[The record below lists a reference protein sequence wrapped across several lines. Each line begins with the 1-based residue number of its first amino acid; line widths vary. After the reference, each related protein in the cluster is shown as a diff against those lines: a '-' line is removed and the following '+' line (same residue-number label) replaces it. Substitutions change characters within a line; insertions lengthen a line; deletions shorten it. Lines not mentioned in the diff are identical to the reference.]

1 VMSAF
6 AQRSVVFAAL
16 LLTSNAAALR
26 PRALASTP
34 PTDQRG
40 CQLQISQSGTASIDV
55 EPDQLVIRV
64 SIKGPVASEAGE
76 AAHKMKA
83 VVDEVAGAK
92 YTQTFH
98 QDSSWDPHLRKTV
111 KGDWAATGTVTLPI
125 EAGKWGAADGGGSAA
140 VSALINKL
148 LALTSASSAPT
159 PAQQQRSWYGG
170 DAGYR
175 RRRLQADGKDEEE
188 GKGKEEEGKGDDKD
202 NKSDASEEQNRYG
215 YGGGGQQSDG
225 SYYSEPTP
233 SYAAPVQQEQ
243 HGDAGVK
250 VSIESMHFAVSDKV
264 TKSTQQQALSLAVAD
279 AISRIG
285 EAAAPFRPAGSSYG
299 ENKGEEGEK
308 GEASEGIGAQSLSEV
323 RVTNGSGGSYQ
334 PLARSGMVG
343 GAVPMA
349 FDQEL
354 SADSGVVGAADL
366 TYAVPQAQPVSQTV
380 SVSACVNF

>member
-1 VMSAF
+1 MSAF
-6 AQRSVVFAAL
+6 AKRSVVFAAL
-16 LLTSNAAALR
+16 LLTANAAALR

-55 EPDQLVIRV
+55 EPDQLVMRV
-64 SIKGPVASEAGE
+64 SVKSPVASEAGE

-83 VVDEVAGAK
+83 VVDAVAGAK

-98 QDSSWDPHLRKTV
+98 QDSSWDSHLRKTV
-111 KGDWAATGTVTLPI
+111 KGDWAATGTVTFPI

-159 PAQQQRSWYGG
+159 PAQQQPSQYGG

-175 RRRLQADGKDEEE
+175 RRRLQAYGEGEEE
-188 GKGKEEEGKGDDKD
+188 GKGND
-202 NKSDASEEQNRYG
+202 NDNNSYASEGQDGYG
-215 YGGGGQQSDG
+215 YGGGGQQGDG
-225 SYYSEPTP
+225 SDYAEPTP
-233 SYAAPVQQEQ
+233 TYAAPVQQQQQ

-250 VSIESMHFAVSDKV
+250 VSIESMHFAVSDEV

-279 AISRIG
+279 AIARIG

-343 GAVPMA
+343 GAAPMV
-349 FDQEL
+349 FDQES
-354 SADSGVVGAADL
+354 SADGGVVEAADL